1 MRGGGARVGIG
12 TRTMSRIRIWARVW
26 VWVGSTV
33 AATRGV
39 VVVMLVVL
47 VMVVVVVNRGCSSPA
62 CNFPN
67 AVLQIRYTAN
77 TRARAWVRVKSRA
90 GWRHLRLPPPSWKHT
105 RARVRARAR
114 VMARARVRAGE
125 QGGPRYSPSI
135 DVGGGVSV
143 LVGP

>member
-26 VWVGSTV
+26 VGVGSTV

-67 AVLQIRYTAN
+67 AVL
-77 TRARAWVRVKSRA
+77 
-90 GWRHLRLPPPSWKHT
+90 
-105 RARVRARAR
+105 
-114 VMARARVRAGE
+114 
-125 QGGPRYSPSI
+125 
-135 DVGGGVSV
+135 
-143 LVGP
+143 

>member
-47 VMVVVVVNRGCSSPA
+47 VMVVVVVNRGCCSPA
-62 CNFPN
+62 CSFPN
-67 AVLQIRYTAN
+67 AVPQIRYTAD
-77 TRARAWVRVKSRA
+77 TRAWVKVKSRA

-125 QGGPRYSPSI
+125 QGGPGYSPSI